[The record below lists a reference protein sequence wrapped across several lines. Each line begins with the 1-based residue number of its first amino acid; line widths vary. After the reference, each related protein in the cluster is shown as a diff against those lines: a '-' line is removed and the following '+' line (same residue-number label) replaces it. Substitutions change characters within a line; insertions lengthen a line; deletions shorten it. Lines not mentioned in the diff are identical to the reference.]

1 LKEAGMLG
9 PISHVALI
17 VSDPARTAGLFQ
29 QLFDAPTVQRV
40 DAEGHDE
47 TFVRLGE
54 TWFLLAAG
62 SMERPRTGDHIAF
75 RVSKAAVD
83 ATVAKLKAMGL
94 EYILARS
101 DTSLYFFDYD
111 NHVFELDTTDL
122 DAELQAL
129 KASRS

>member
-1 LKEAGMLG
+1 MLG

-17 VSDPARTAGLFQ
+17 VSDPTRTAALFQGLF
-29 QLFDAPTVQRV
+29 AVPTVKRV
-40 DAEGHDE
+40 DEEGHDE
-47 TFVRLGE
+47 TFVQLGE
-54 TWFLLAAG
+54 TWFLLAKG

-75 RVSKAAVD
+75 RVSKAELHA
-83 ATVAKLKAMGL
+83 AAAKLKAMGM
-94 EYILARS
+94 EFMLARA

-129 KASRS
+129 NKA